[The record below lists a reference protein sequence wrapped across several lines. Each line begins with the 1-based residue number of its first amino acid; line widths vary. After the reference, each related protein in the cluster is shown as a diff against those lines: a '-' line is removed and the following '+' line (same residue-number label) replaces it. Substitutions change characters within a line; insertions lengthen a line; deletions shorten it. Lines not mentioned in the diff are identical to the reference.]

1 MAFGP
6 ISAGAAGAAGNAAST
21 HSPSSAAGAGTPP
34 ASAGSAASEVTTIEA
49 QITQEQSVLDQTDEQ
64 YNQTEVNLTSTKASL
79 QATTASLDAAKS
91 KLATERA
98 QLRRDAIDSYVN
110 GTSSS
115 AISEMFSAPTDE
127 SQTGDLYQGIG
138 AGRVAADVARVQAG
152 ERQLSATQAKLLAE
166 QQTET
171 GQLSRAQQ
179 AQQSASAV
187 TAQSEATLAQVKGA
201 LAAQVA
207 QQAAAQAATAAQA
220 AKAATTSAAAQAAAA
235 KASQAAQVA
244 TTVSNGSAAAV
255 NATNSAN
262 QAAGSATSGGGSPT
276 SGVTVS
282 GTDNY
287 QAKGLAA
294 VRAAVTYMG
303 VPYVWGGES
312 RQGVDCSGLTA
323 LAWGQAGVTL
333 DHSAADQYSQFSH
346 VALSQ
351 LEPGDLL
358 FYDEPGEVGI
368 QHVVMYVGPYLNGA
382 PTPYGSNTIIQAAHT
397 GTVVS
402 YDPLWT
408 EGLVGASR
416 P

>member
-1 MAFGP
+1 V
-6 ISAGAAGAAGNAAST
+6 ST
-21 HSPSSAAGAGTPP
+21 T
-34 ASAGSAASEVTTIEA
+34 SAASEVSAIEA

-64 YNQTEVNLTSTKASL
+64 YNQTEVDLSSTRASL
-79 QATTASLDAAKS
+79 QTTTASLDAAKS

-98 QLRRDAIDSYVN
+98 QLRQDAIESYVS
-110 GTSSS
+110 GTSSM
-115 AISEMFSAPTDE
+115 AVSEMFAAPSNA
-127 SQTGDLYQGIG
+127 SQTSDLYQGIG
-138 AGRVAADVARVQAG
+138 AGHVAADVARVQAG
-152 ERQLSATQAKLLAE
+152 ERQLAVTQGKLLAE
-166 QQTET
+166 QQTES
-171 GQLSRAQQ
+171 GQLSQAQQ
-179 AQQSASAV
+179 AQQSASTV
-187 TAQSEATLAQVKGA
+187 TAKSEATLAQVKGA
-201 LAAQVA
+201 MAAQVA
-207 QQAAAQAATAAQA
+207 QQAAAQAAASAQK
-220 AKAATTSAAAQAAAA
+220 AKSATSPAAAQAAAA

-255 NATNSAN
+255 NATTAAN
-262 QAAGSATSGGGSPT
+262 QAAGSAASAGGSPA

-282 GTDNY
+282 TTGSY
-287 QAKGLAA
+287 QSAGLAA

-323 LAWGQAGVTL
+323 LAWAQAGVAL
-333 DHSAADQYSQFSH
+333 DHSAADQYTDFPKVGSGTP
-346 VALSQ
+346 

-368 QHVVMYVGPYLNGA
+368 QHVVMYVGPYLNGE

-402 YDPLWT
+402 FDPLWT
-408 EGLVGASR
+408 EGLVGVSR

>member
-1 MAFGP
+1 MALGP
-6 ISAGAAGAAGNAAST
+6 IPAGAAGN
-21 HSPSSAAGAGTPP
+21 GTPP
-34 ASAGSAASEVTTIEA
+34 RASSSTAGSGTPPVSTGSAASEVATIEA

-64 YNQTEVNLTSTKASL
+64 YNQTEVDLTSTRASL
-79 QATTASLDAAKS
+79 QATTASLNAAKS

-98 QLRRDAIDSYVN
+98 QLRQDAVESYVN
-110 GTSSS
+110 GTSSV
-115 AISEMFSAPTDE
+115 AVSEMFAAPTDE
-127 SQTGDLYQGIG
+127 SQTGDLYQAIG
-138 AGRVAADVARVQAG
+138 AGDVAADVARVQAG
-152 ERQLSATQAKLLAE
+152 ERQLSVTQAKLLAE

-187 TAQSEATLAQVKGA
+187 TARSEATLTQVKGA

-207 QQAAAQAATAAQA
+207 QQAAAQAAASAQTA
-220 AKAATTSAAAQAAAA
+220 KTATSPAAAQAAAA

-255 NATNSAN
+255 NATTAAN
-262 QAAGSATSGGGSPT
+262 QAAGSAAAAGGSP
-276 SGVTVS
+276 SGGVTVS
-282 GTDNY
+282 ASGSY
-287 QAKGLAA
+287 QAQGLAA
-294 VRAAVTYMG
+294 VRAAVTYLG

-312 RQGVDCSGLTA
+312 MQGVDCSGLTA

-333 DHSAADQYSQFSH
+333 DHSAADQYSDFPH
-346 VALSQ
+346 VTDLSQ

-368 QHVVMYVGPYLNGA
+368 QHVVMYVGPYLNGE

-402 YDPLWT
+402 FDPLWT